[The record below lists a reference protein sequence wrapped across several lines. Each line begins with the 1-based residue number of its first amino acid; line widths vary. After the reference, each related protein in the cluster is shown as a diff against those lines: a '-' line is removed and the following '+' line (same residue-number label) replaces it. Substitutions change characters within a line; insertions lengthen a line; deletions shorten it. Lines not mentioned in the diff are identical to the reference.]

1 MDVHLFTLRTVQ
13 IQKPMVKRNL
23 CGVYVAVH
31 VGGRGTLAT
40 GRKFRQIPKNSL
52 KDISQIKYKKGRD
65 FQVLET
71 VKVASKRSGFLK
83 IIYKTIYLN

>member
-1 MDVHLFTLRTVQ
+1 MYCYIFIEHLPHKDFMDVHLFTLRTVQ

-52 KDISQIKYKKGRD
+52 KDISQIKYKKR
-65 FQVLET
+65 
-71 VKVASKRSGFLK
+71 
-83 IIYKTIYLN
+83 